1 MHKVID
7 VIGKNGKYYIQNFL
21 GSNQPK
27 IVSERHLKAIDI
39 IESHCYDPAVK
50 AELNYEF
57 GKFVGEQ
64 TLLTLGYDL
73 RSLADTSRIFDQ
85 QIKISNQIKTIGN
98 FIDSKIPI
106 SMPRQNYLSGNLTS
120 VFLFKKDQY
129 KKDVVHLEVRGDLSS
144 KKILTAKLA
153 DDRLISFKLFYLGDN
168 YKFFGRCSYYCTG
181 KNVEISKVTKFN
193 ILSRP
198 RQIMSITKYISGRK
212 STFLGF
218 DNCSLN
224 KFNYYEKGLIK
235 ASFQISKG
243 EIINRKLYE
252 AGKLIKNPFKQ
263 VASDF
268 KLPIRAQKA
277 LKTFMK

>member
-21 GSNQPK
+21 GSNQAK
-27 IVSERHLKAIDI
+27 IVSERHLKAVNL
-39 IESHCYDPAVK
+39 IEDHIWDRSTR

-64 TLLTLGYDL
+64 TFLTWGYSLSDLTLA
-73 RSLADTSRIFDQ
+73 SKIFDQ
-85 QIKISNQIKTIGN
+85 QIKISKQIKTIDDFWHSRRRLDRWVGEH
-98 FIDSKIPI
+98 II
-106 SMPRQNYLSGNLTS
+106 S

-129 KKDVVHLEVRGDLSS
+129 KKDVVHLEIRTDQSNRKLV
-144 KKILTAKLA
+144 TAKLA
-153 DDRLISFKLFYLGDN
+153 DDRLISFKLFYYGKHHDLN
-168 YKFFGRCSYYCTG
+168 GRCSYYCTG
-181 KNVEISKVTKFN
+181 KNSEISKVTKFS
-193 ILSRP
+193 IFSRP
-198 RQIMSITKYISGRK
+198 RKIMSITKYISGKK
-212 STFLGF
+212 SAFLGF
-218 DNCSLN
+218 DNGSLN

-263 VASDF
+263 VAPDF

-277 LKTFMK
+277 LNTII

>member
-21 GSNQPK
+21 GSNQAK
-27 IVSERHLKAIDI
+27 IVSERHLKAVNL
-39 IESHCYDPAVK
+39 IEDHIWDRSTR

-64 TLLTLGYDL
+64 TFLTWGYSLSDLTLA
-73 RSLADTSRIFDQ
+73 SKIFDQ
-85 QIKISNQIKTIGN
+85 QIKISKQIKTIQDFMDSRIMSTLN
-98 FIDSKIPI
+98 YFIKGE
-106 SMPRQNYLSGNLTS
+106 YLIS

-129 KKDVVHLEVRGDLSS
+129 KKDVVHLEVRTDQSS
-144 KKILTAKLA
+144 KKLLTAKLA
-153 DDRLISFKLFYLGDN
+153 DDRLISFKLFYFGQHYNLT
-168 YKFFGRCSYYCTG
+168 GRCLYYCTG
-181 KNVEISKVTKFN
+181 KNSEISKVTRFS
-193 ILSRP
+193 IFSTP
-198 RQIMSITKYISGRK
+198 RKIMSITKYISGKK
-212 STFLGF
+212 SALFGF
-218 DNCSLN
+218 DNGSLN

-277 LKTFMK
+277 LNTFMP